1 MDNELLNKLWLLIQ
15 RKKEPFIKVNKDIR
29 TMVPETTHWL
39 PTREYAVEVCKQTK
53 NFMACNPTDEQVE
66 TFYVNYVLPH
76 DKRSISEILLIKMY
90 VCSECRSDRI
100 REAVMVD
107 YNTREEIRN
116 VFNPADIWCDVC
128 DCETNAV
135 RKVSNGN

>member
-15 RKKEPFIKVNKDIR
+15 RKEEPF
-29 TMVPETTHWL
+29 
-39 PTREYAVEVCKQTK
+39 
-53 NFMACNPTDEQVE
+53 
-66 TFYVNYVLPH
+66 
-76 DKRSISEILLIKMY
+76 IKMY